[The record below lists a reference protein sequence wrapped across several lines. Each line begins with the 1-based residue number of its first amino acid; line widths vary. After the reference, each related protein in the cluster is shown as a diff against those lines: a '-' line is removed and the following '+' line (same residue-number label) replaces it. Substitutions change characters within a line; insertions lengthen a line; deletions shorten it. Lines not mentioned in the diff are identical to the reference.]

1 MWIPTLATIIISN
14 VNVTLFSNSG
24 ILKIAFTLLDTASA
38 RVNSITPLVYE
49 EKARY

>member
-38 RVNSITPLVYE
+38 RVNSTTPLVYE